1 MASIKKCNDNVKC
14 FCVARNMKSA
24 CSHQADIRGY
34 LHHLLKL
41 DDNKYELQA
50 VIRLDASGL
59 SRRYPLTFIKLD
71 DKLASVVST
80 MHQLFQLT
88 DI

>member
-14 FCVARNMKSA
+14 FCVARNTSSHLAIIKLISECINLT
-24 CSHQADIRGY
+24 CSRFIITS
-34 LHHLLKL
+34 L
-41 DDNKYELQA
+41 LQA

-59 SRRYPLTFIKLD
+59 SRCYPLTFIKLD

-80 MHQLFQLT
+80 MHQFFQLT